1 MSQQRA
7 KRILWSPHKNIS
19 QFLVGVPD
27 LKLYDYYSSSIDGI
41 PQCQLVAI
49 NSDNQLINK
58 CFAWSP
64 DP

>member
-27 LKLYDYYSSSIDGI
+27 LKLYDYYSSVSIHRRI
-41 PQCQLVAI
+41 
-49 NSDNQLINK
+49 K
-58 CFAWSP
+58 
-64 DP
+64 

>member
-27 LKLYDYYSSSIDGI
+27 LKLYDYYSSVSVYYSFI
-41 PQCQLVAI
+41 L
-49 NSDNQLINK
+49 LIIK
-58 CFAWSP
+58 KR
-64 DP
+64 